1 MIAASDAR
9 RPSLCYHALGG
20 TMAPKHAWA
29 ALLTS
34 KCSGKTLNLRAVY
47 VPKLKPNFRVARC
60 TERYTYEHPALKKSR
75 RLLSSTMTSISC
87 GTRRHLSSET
97 AGHTGRRSNRRA
109 VLYRLRSP
117 HSVRVQIRRG
127 SGGGGGR
134 VASLLQAAGQ
144 SQLHY
149 ESTPR
154 RKRGNLPLFAGS
166 AEERSASAG
175 G

>member
-1 MIAASDAR
+1 
-9 RPSLCYHALGG
+9 
-20 TMAPKHAWA
+20 
-29 ALLTS
+29 
-34 KCSGKTLNLRAVY
+34 
-47 VPKLKPNFRVARC
+47 
-60 TERYTYEHPALKKSR
+60 
-75 RLLSSTMTSISC
+75 
-87 GTRRHLSSET
+87 
-97 AGHTGRRSNRRA
+97 

-117 HSVRVQIRRG
+117 HSVRVEIRRG
-127 SGGGGGR
+127 GGGGGR

-166 AEERSASAG
+166 AEKRSASAG